1 MGKKLFPG
9 GCKLEAEFIVKNIM
23 EKPKKNIQKESK
35 AQITFSQYLRKSQ
48 MRGFFELKVA
58 KGKTL
63 PFSAIEEHQLEGL
76 QATQREGLVWK
87 LSDEDRRKK
96 PCDSLSIP
104 PLPSYIV
111 IKFSDDFYIISI
123 TDIVNLKE
131 RGSVSIGLD
140 ECKMLAKKVIHT

>member
-1 MGKKLFPG
+1 MK
-9 GCKLEAEFIVKNIM
+9 E
-23 EKPKKNIQKESK
+23 PKKNIQKESK

-63 PFSAIEEHQLEGL
+63 PFSAIEEHQYEGL
-76 QATQREGLVWK
+76 QATQRDGLVWK

-104 PLPSYIV
+104 PLPSYLV
-111 IKFSDDFYIISI
+111 IKFDNDFYIIQI
-123 TDIVNLKE
+123 HKIVNLKD
-131 RGSVSIGLD
+131 RGSVSISLD
-140 ECKMLAKKVIHT
+140 ECKKLADKVIHT